1 MSKEQHII
9 LWIGG
14 ILIILRLF
22 FPIEERVI
30 YRQGAKIIVDN
41 PRIAKRVNVSKTAF
55 QCVGIGM
62 LTGLLFL
69 SIDKLKRTKKEKK
82 IDQESLME

>member
-1 MSKEQHII
+1 MVNWKQNEDMSIRQQIV

-30 YRQGAKIIVDN
+30 YRGGTKIITDS
-41 PRIAKRVNVSKTAF
+41 PKIAKSVSVSKTAF
-55 QCVGIGM
+55 QCVGIGV
-62 LTGLLFL
+62 LTGLSFI
-69 SIDKLKRTKKEKK
+69 SIDRLKKK
-82 IDQESLME
+82 